1 MSPIR
6 KHPVSNGVKIIAKVI
21 PNSKQ
26 TEVIKLSNNTY
37 RIKVNAPSKQNKAN
51 NRLIEIIAKY
61 FKVSKSEV
69 KIIHGQKSR
78 NKLIEIV

>member
-1 MSPIR
+1 MRISA
-6 KHPVSNGVKIIAKVI
+6 KII

-26 TEVIKLSNNTY
+26 AEVIKLSNSTY

-51 NRLIEIIAKY
+51 NQLIEIIAKY

-69 KIIHGQKSR
+69 EIIHGQKSR